1 MPKFDWGASFAI
13 SMSLAVLVGLP
24 SVAAPGRSADKVV
37 NELKV
42 VKELQ
47 PALKELR
54 ASECPVYLPTW
65 IPEWNK
71 AKYTQVNVSPDMYL
85 FPHGYEVVLG
95 ADKQVASCNTTFYVQ
110 GGVGRVSGKH
120 PVKLTGGRTGYLKHA
135 LIQWNQGK
143 YKYAIGFVTAKTTN
157 ADMIRCANSVVLVPK
172 SK

>member
-1 MPKFDWGASFAI
+1 MPNYNWGASFAI
-13 SMSLAVLVGLP
+13 SISLVVLVGFSAL
-24 SVAAPGRSADKVV
+24 AASGQSAD
-37 NELKV
+37 KV

-54 ASECPVYLPTW
+54 ASESPVYLPTW
-65 IPEWNK
+65 IPQWNK
-71 AKYTQVNVSPDMYL
+71 AQYVNVNVSPDMYL
-85 FPHGYEVVLG
+85 FPHGYEVALG
-95 ADKQVASCNTTFYVQ
+95 TDKDVASCNTTFYVQ

-157 ADMIRCANSVVLVPK
+157 ADMIKCANSVVLVPK
-172 SK
+172 SN